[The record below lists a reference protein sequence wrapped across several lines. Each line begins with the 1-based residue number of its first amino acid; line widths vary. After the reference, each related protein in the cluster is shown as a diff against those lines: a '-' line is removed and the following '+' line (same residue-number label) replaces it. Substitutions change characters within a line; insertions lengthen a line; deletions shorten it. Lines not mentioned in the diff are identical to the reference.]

1 MACEKVSLQKNS
13 VIVCPVPVA
22 PVPVPIFKTEQNRN
36 TNMAN
41 HSISKPPA

>member
-1 MACEKVSLQKNS
+1 MAREKVSLQKNS
-13 VIVCPVPVA
+13 VMCPVPVA